1 MRQKIARNPWPG
13 WAKAVSFTILV
24 LIVGFVFSNSLEIAV
39 KSSEKSGSLLT
50 LLLHWMPFLRGWFT
64 EHILRKLGHFAE
76 YTLVGMVLM
85 VCLRSC
91 TVRLIAHLTKPI
103 LGGVLIALTDETIQL
118 FVAGRSGQI
127 SDVWLD
133 SAGVCTGLL
142 AMGCILLILERYFAH
157 RRRDTRG
164 IV

>member
-1 MRQKIARNPWPG
+1 MQQKITRNPWPR
-13 WAKAVSFTILV
+13 WAKAVSFTLLV
-24 LIVGFVFSNSLEIAV
+24 LIVGFVFSNSLEIATE
-39 KSSEKSGSLLT
+39 SSQKSGSLLT
-50 LLLHWMPFLRGWFT
+50 LLLEWLPFLRGWFT

-85 VCLRSC
+85 LCLRSC
-91 TVRLIAHLTKPI
+91 TVRLWTNITKPI

-133 SAGVCTGLL
+133 SSGVCTGLL
-142 AMGCILLILERYFAH
+142 VMGCILLILERYFAH
-157 RRRDTRG
+157 RRRETRG
-164 IV
+164 TV